1 MAKKGSLSL
10 DLSRFVDKT
19 ATKLERVKRAVA
31 LELFTSIVY
40 DTPVDTGRLRG
51 NWQISIG
58 SPLVGVVD
66 KLDPSGDR
74 VTREIAAMVGE
85 SKLEDVL
92 ILRNNLPYA
101 YRIEYEGWSHTK
113 APDGMMRRNFLRIQQ
128 ILKKAVQEGKL

>member
-1 MAKKGSLSL
+1 MEKKGSLTL

-19 ATKLERVKRAVA
+19 LARLNRVKRAVA

-58 SPLVGVVD
+58 SPLVGTID
-66 KLDPSGDR
+66 RLDPNGEQ
-74 VTREIAAMVGE
+74 VAREIAAMVGE

-101 YRIEYEGWSHTK
+101 HRIEYEGWSHTK
-113 APDGMMRRNFLRIQQ
+113 APHGMMRKNFVRIQQ
-128 ILKKAVQEGKL
+128 ILKKAVQEGRL

>member
-1 MAKKGSLSL
+1 MAKKGTLSL

-19 ATKLERVKRAVA
+19 VAELDRVKRAVA

-66 KLDPSGDR
+66 KLDPSGEQ
-74 VTREIAAMVGE
+74 VTREIAAVVGE
-85 SKLEDVL
+85 SKLKDVL

-101 YRIEYEGWSHTK
+101 YRIEYEGWSRK

-128 ILKKAVQEGKL
+128 ILKKAVQEGR

>member
-1 MAKKGSLSL
+1 MEKKGSLTL

-19 ATKLERVKRAVA
+19 LARLDRVKRAVA

-51 NWQISIG
+51 NWRISIG
-58 SPLVGVVD
+58 SPLVD
-66 KLDPSGDR
+66 TIDRLDPDGGQ
-74 VTREIAAMVGE
+74 VAREIAAMVGE

-101 YRIEYEGWSHTK
+101 HRIEYEGWSAK
-113 APDGMMRRNFLRIQQ
+113 APHGMMRKNFVRIQQ
-128 ILKKAVQEGKL
+128 ILKKAVQEGRL

>member
-19 ATKLERVKRAVA
+19 VAELNRVKRAVT

-58 SPLVGVVD
+58 SPLVGAVD
-66 KLDPSGDR
+66 RLDPSGDR
-74 VTREIAAMVGE
+74 VAREIAAMVGE
-85 SKLEDVL
+85 SKLEDVM

-113 APDGMMRRNFLRIQQ
+113 APHGMMRRNFLRVQQ